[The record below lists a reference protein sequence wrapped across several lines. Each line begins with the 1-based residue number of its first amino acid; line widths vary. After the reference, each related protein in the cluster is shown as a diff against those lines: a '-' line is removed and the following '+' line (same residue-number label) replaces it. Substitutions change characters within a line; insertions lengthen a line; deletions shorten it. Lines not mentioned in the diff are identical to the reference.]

1 MLIESD
7 VLKFRKTEVIDLT
20 FVLNAETDSENT
32 PFIGQWTVEQHLES
46 LTNEDI
52 HHLIIENKNGD
63 KVGYVIL
70 TGLLDSNKA
79 ICIKRITIQMKN
91 KGYGKESLK
100 LIINWF
106 FEETEV
112 HRLWLDV
119 KEFNTRARHVYE
131 SVGFIFEG
139 TLRDSI
145 FKGNKFESISV
156 MSILRHEYMSNL
168 LFNSYR

>member
-1 MLIESD
+1 MIESD

-70 TGLLDSNKA
+70 TGLLDSNKV

-100 LIINWF
+100 LIINWI
-106 FEETEV
+106 FEETEA

-139 TLRDSI
+139 TLRDCI

-156 MSILRHEYMSNL
+156 MSILRHEYKSNL